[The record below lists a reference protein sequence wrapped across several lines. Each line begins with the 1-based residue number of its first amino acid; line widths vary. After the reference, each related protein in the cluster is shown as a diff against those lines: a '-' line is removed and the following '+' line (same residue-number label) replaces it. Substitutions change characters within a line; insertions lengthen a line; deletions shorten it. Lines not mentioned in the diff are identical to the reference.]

1 MAINPV
7 NFIVSPSATA
17 TNGSD
22 TITVTGS
29 VDCSRVFA
37 GTAVF
42 IGTRHVVEALS
53 GTVPDVSG
61 NSTIKL
67 KENWTDP
74 TTTAVL
80 TAIYT
85 PEGLATAINYARDI
99 VANISSIDGLVG
111 TGLIEKTGVG
121 TYNLLQKATTV
132 QAQAG
137 VDDTAY
143 STSKKVADYVNKYGV
158 GNTVPQTLT
167 DINLAGQVGAGFFC
181 TLGGTANMPLG
192 ILNSTVLSMYRNE
205 TGSTSELDGS
215 QFIIGKDGLNNTR
228 IGARFAYDVES
239 STVPFLELYHTG
251 NLAKATTVQAQV
263 GSDDT
268 AYSTSKKV
276 ADYVSKLG
284 FGSGVPDTIADFNQM
299 GQLNAGVYRAL
310 GGSANTPFGS
320 QGCLFHVKRD
330 EAGQAAEIDGA
341 QLFISDGG
349 IGYRFAFDAIP
360 STVPF
365 LKIWSD
371 YDIANAQNLSGATVS
386 SNATTAGSNL
396 NPAQSGTWR
405 NVSGNDILNNGY
417 GLFKRV

>member
-53 GTVPDVSG
+53 GTVPDGSG

-80 TAIYT
+80 TAMYT

-99 VANISSIDGLVG
+99 VANISPIDGLVG

-121 TYNLLQKATTV
+121 TYSLLQKSTFEPVANLSSTSDTLPLAASQGQVLAGMISTKLDSSATAVNSLALGTV
-132 QAQAG
+132 PAVDFRQKIDKIFDKAG
-137 VDDTAY
+137 TATIESSADDTTSSASFRAASGGAFISLHSINNFAFNFGY
-143 STSKKVADYVNKYGV
+143 ST
-158 GNTVPQTLT
+158 TQ
-167 DINLAGQVGAGFFC
+167 
-181 TLGGTANMPLG
+181 
-192 ILNSTVLSMYRNE
+192 
-205 TGSTSELDGS
+205 
-215 QFIIGKDGLNNTR
+215 GK
-228 IGARFAYDVES
+228 I
-239 STVPFLELYHTG
+239 
-251 NLAKATTVQAQV
+251 
-263 GSDDT
+263 
-268 AYSTSKKV
+268 
-276 ADYVSKLG
+276 
-284 FGSGVPDTIADFNQM
+284 
-299 GQLNAGVYRAL
+299 
-310 GGSANTPFGS
+310 
-320 QGCLFHVKRD
+320 
-330 EAGQAAEIDGA
+330 
-341 QLFISDGG
+341 G
-349 IGYRFAFDAIP
+349 IGG
-360 STVPF
+360 
-365 LKIWSD
+365 WSLGNNF
-371 YDIANAQNLSGATVS
+371 YEIYHSNNLANAQNLSGSTIS

-396 NPAQSGTWR
+396 SPAQSGTWR

-417 GLFKRV
+417 GLFKRD